1 MENIFSII
9 MVIIMGLLGGIPT
22 IYITISIPLVIAQKI
37 AGKIR
42 YGKSLY
48 D

>member
-1 MENIFSII
+1 MGNIFSII
-9 MVIIMGLLGGIPT
+9 MVIIMGILGGIPT
-22 IYITISIPLVIAQKI
+22 IYITVSIPVVLVQKI
-37 AGKIR
+37 IGKVK